1 MKIKI
6 IGKVVKASLLSAS
19 ITLITACA
27 ATQTIIE
34 HRSLE
39 TETNF
44 KPIFL
49 APVSAKEKSIYISIE
64 NTTDQDIDINQKL
77 KSAFREKGYV
87 VYKNPVNAHYL
98 LDAKVMKLGKISKSE
113 ETTAL
118 GGFGSAL
125 GGGVAGVAIGSLTK
139 NSTAMIAGGLTGGL
153 AGMAADALIK
163 DVKYTMVT
171 EIQISEHVGKGI
183 TVSEE
188 HRASLIQG
196 TNSRLKQV
204 SSRQGQYERYQ
215 TRIISKAEKVN
226 LSFKDAKPVLEA
238 GLVKALVGFFKK

>member
-1 MKIKI
+1 MKITT
-6 IGKVVKASLLSAS
+6 IGKVAKLSMLSVS
-19 ITLITACA
+19 IALITACA
-27 ATQTIIE
+27 ATQTMIE
-34 HRSLE
+34 HRTLE
-39 TETNF
+39 AETNF

-49 APVSAKEKSIYISIE
+49 APVSANEKSIYISIE
-64 NTTDQDIDINQKL
+64 NTTDQDIDISRKL
-77 KSAFREKGYV
+77 TSAFKEKGYV
-87 VYKNPVNAHYL
+87 VYKNPSNAHYL
-98 LDAKVMKLGKISKSE
+98 LDAKVMRLGKISKSE
-113 ETTAL
+113 ETAM

-125 GGGVAGVAIGSLTK
+125 GGGTAGVAIGSLAK

-171 EIQISEHVGKGI
+171 EIQISERVGKGI

-188 HRASLIQG
+188 HRASLAQG

-204 SSRQGQYERYQ
+204 SSRQSQYERYQ

>member
-1 MKIKI
+1 MKTKT
-6 IGKVVKASLLSAS
+6 IGKVAKASLLSAS
-19 ITLITACA
+19 IALITACA
-27 ATQTIIE
+27 ATQTMIE

-39 TETNF
+39 AETNF

-64 NTTDQDIDINQKL
+64 NTTDQDIDINRKL
-77 KSAFREKGYV
+77 TSAFREKGYV
-87 VYKNPVNAHYL
+87 VYKNPGNAHYL

-113 ETTAL
+113 ETTM

-125 GGGVAGVAIGSLTK
+125 GGGAAGVAIGSLAK

-153 AGMAADALIK
+153 AGMAADALVK

-171 EIQISEHVGKGI
+171 EIQISERVGKGI

-188 HRASLIQG
+188 HRASLVQG

-204 SSRQGQYERYQ
+204 SSRQSQYERYQ